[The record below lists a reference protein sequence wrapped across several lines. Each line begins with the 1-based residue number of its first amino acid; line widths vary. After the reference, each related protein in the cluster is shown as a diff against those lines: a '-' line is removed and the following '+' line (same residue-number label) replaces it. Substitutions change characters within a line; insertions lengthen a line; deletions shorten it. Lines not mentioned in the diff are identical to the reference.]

1 MTGTAA
7 QPAISHSGT
16 SFQPNG
22 GPPAAEM
29 TRLSS
34 FSEVNEA
41 LKSRKFTHVVGHRD
55 NATFLRGSLISLSG
69 DEHFNR
75 RRIAAALFAAEPTA
89 RYHGEIFLPALM
101 AAFGKWPV
109 GHDGRSRGDLATA
122 IFRALSPLGAAMVG
136 LDGIDTEE
144 ARQRHILY
152 TARIANG
159 VNIEFAERD
168 HTELVEEYRPF
179 LERFRTE
186 FFNPSLEPR
195 RSIVADFR
203 AGRIAR
209 EDLPLDL
216 ITLMLLHEDQF
227 AAHGPDAMLREAVLF
242 NGASASIS
250 HGACNVVDALLRWVD
265 ADPAARRPLLS
276 DVVFVR
282 RAALEAIRYRPGTPF
297 QIRKSAEDQVLESGR
312 KVAAG
317 EYVLIDMAAAN
328 HDKAIFGPDADAF
341 NPYREPLERVRP
353 AGISFSNG
361 AHTCIAMNL
370 SVGDGFKFEDGNMGL
385 LIATLMRLF
394 ALDVRSE
401 DPAGASRAPGTT
413 RTVFDR
419 FPISLDLSKG
429 GRPA

>member
-7 QPAISHSGT
+7 RPAISHSGT
-16 SFQPNG
+16 SFQPDG

-41 LKSRKFTHVVGHRD
+41 LKSRRFIHVVGHRD
-55 NATFLRGSLISLSG
+55 NAAFLGGSLISLSG

-75 RRIAAALFAAEPTA
+75 RRIAAALFGAEPTA
-89 RYHGEIFLPALM
+89 RYHRQVFLPALM
-101 AAFGKWPV
+101 AALARWPV
-109 GHDGRSRGDLATA
+109 GADGRSRGDLAA
-122 IFRALSPLGAAMVG
+122 AVFEALSPLGAAMVG
-136 LDGIDTEE
+136 LDGIDSEE
-144 ARQRHILY
+144 ARKRHILY
-152 TARIANG
+152 TSRIANG

-168 HTELVEEYRPF
+168 HQELVGEYLPF

-186 FFNPSLEPR
+186 FFEPSLAR
-195 RSIVADFR
+195 RRAIVSDFR
-203 AGRIAR
+203 AGRIDR
-209 EDLPLDL
+209 QDLPLDL

-227 AAHGPDAMLREAVLF
+227 AAYGPEAMLREAVLF

-250 HGACNVVDALLRWVD
+250 HGACNVVDALLRWVSV
-265 ADPAARRPLLS
+265 DPPARRPLLS

-297 QIRKSAEDQVLESGR
+297 QIRRSAEDQVLESGR

-328 HDKAIFGPDADAF
+328 HDKAVFGPDADEF

-370 SVGDGFKFEDGNMGL
+370 SVGDGFHFEDGNMGL
-385 LIATLMRLF
+385 LVATLIRLF

-401 DPAGASRAPGTT
+401 DPAGASRAAGTT

-419 FPISLDLSKG
+419 FRISLDLAPG
-429 GRPA
+429 ELPT